1 MPRMVL
7 LMLVVFGFG
16 VAKIK
21 WNYGCYCRS
30 SSVLHSFSA
39 VFRLLRDRGSW
50 SLKPSWATLISSRRL
65 LYWTPARAVQFSSPM
80 RRAAESQLSCDS
92 CVYHNSQQVCWS
104 MLVKFLNW
112 PLDLCST
119 QFSQP
124 PPVNHLTCTT
134 QQQSSILISFLKV
147 RLNFF
152 YLWKDTTDWNQMGK
166 FRRFLKMNKKYGRQS
181 FSKLSWQ
188 FVL

>member
-1 MPRMVL
+1 MVL
-7 LMLVVFGFG
+7 LVVFGFG

-92 CVYHNSQQVCWS
+92 CVYHNSQQVYWS
-104 MLVKFLNW
+104 SRQVFE
-112 PLDLCST
+112 
-119 QFSQP
+119 
-124 PPVNHLTCTT
+124 LT
-134 QQQSSILISFLKV
+134 I
-147 RLNFF
+147 R
-152 YLWKDTTDWNQMGK
+152 
-166 FRRFLKMNKKYGRQS
+166 
-181 FSKLSWQ
+181 
-188 FVL
+188 FVLYSVFSTTCESFDLYNTTTKFNFDFVFEGKTEFLLFLERHNRLKSDGKISEISQNEQEIWLRIFFKT